1 VDAVLVAAGRRAVV
15 EDLQLEAA
23 GLSTDERGHLQVDA
37 HFRTRVPH
45 ILAAGDVVGFPALAS
60 VSAEQARLA
69 VSTAF
74 GYRLKETADPLFP
87 NGIYTIP
94 EVSTVGATEE
104 ELRTQGIEYV
114 VGRARYADNAR
125 GAIIGDRAGL
135 LKLLFRREDMKLLGV
150 HMLGEQATELV
161 HIGLMTLL
169 HGGGAEE
176 LHRAC
181 FNVPTLATLYKDAT
195 YRAQIARDLR

>member
-1 VDAVLVAAGRRAVV
+1 MPRGISAAERAQRLMALLGQLTPDARL
-15 EDLQLEAA
+15 
-23 GLSTDERGHLQVDA
+23 
-37 HFRTRVPH
+37 RVSD
-45 ILAAGDVVGFPALAS
+45 LAA
-60 VSAEQARLA
+60 E
-69 VSTAF
+69 
-74 GYRLKETADPLFP
+74 
-87 NGIYTIP
+87 I
-94 EVSTVGATEE
+94 GATEE
-104 ELRTQGIEYV
+104 ELRTQGVDYV

-169 HGGGAEE
+169 LGGGAEE

-181 FNVPTLATLYKDAT
+181 FNVPTLATLYKDAA
-195 YRAQIARDLR
+195 YRAQIARDLPSAARRLPRRHQ